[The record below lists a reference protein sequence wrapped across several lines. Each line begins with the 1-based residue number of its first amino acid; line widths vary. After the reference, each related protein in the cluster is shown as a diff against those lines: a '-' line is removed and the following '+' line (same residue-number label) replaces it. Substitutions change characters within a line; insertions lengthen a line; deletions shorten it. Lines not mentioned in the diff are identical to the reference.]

1 MYCGR
6 RGIRVGS
13 SLFETSFIM
22 AVSSSLLCVLSS
34 LVLLA
39 SAEVGGGGGG
49 DREAGVRAQRGTLF
63 SQAQCASPSFQ
74 LMSGITGHRQ
84 RKLGPGGFV
93 GCIGRYCMRAWEAG
107 PVLVRCGRVGRAL

>member
-49 DREAGVRAQRGTLF
+49 GDREAGVRAQRGTLF
-63 SQAQCASPSFQ
+63 SQAQRASPSFQ

-93 GCIGRYCMRAWEAG
+93 GWEAG